1 MARKLVAEGLGT
13 FILVFFA
20 VGSAVGGI
28 NVIGP
33 AGVAFAFGLVLLAL
47 VYAIGPVSGCHVNPA
62 VTLGAL
68 ISGRVNLNEAVGYWV
83 VQFIGG
89 IAGGAM
95 LKLMTSSF
103 GKVVDRTDGLGT
115 DAYGKHISGGGGC
128 FRARDRPDV
137 PPRLRGAHGHREAG
151 RRRFRRVGD
160 RPVADRDP
168 PGGHP
173 AGRHVGEPDTGA
185 PALFEGGTALS
196 QVWLFIVAPFVG
208 GVLAAGVNIFLR
220 SESKPLEPELKAEA

>member
-103 GKVVDRTDGLGT
+103 GKVVDRT
-115 DAYGKHISGGGGC
+115 
-128 FRARDRPDV
+128 
-137 PPRLRGAHGHREAG
+137 G
-151 RRRFRRVGD
+151 RT
-160 RPVADRDP
+160 
-168 PGGHP
+168 
-173 AGRHVGEPDTGA
+173 RH
-185 PALFEGGTALS
+185 
-196 QVWLFIVAPFVG
+196 
-208 GVLAAGVNIFLR
+208 
-220 SESKPLEPELKAEA
+220 